1 METEKDKKKK
11 ENIILKKYIPLLSK
25 HYKIHELTKDHLKR
39 DQDNEECFIIKEGSV
54 LARDTS
60 GKTFSLEPGHPI
72 GFAEAMVSRSYE
84 LEYVLKEDTSV
95 YAFKSSEVRKALAT
109 SSSLTRGM
117 AKYSLDRIFNTKKS
131 KTYHLIDDGFLSKQ
145 EERFPMREFADDE
158 TIFMRNQ
165 KPKFFFYVESGKV
178 ELHSRTDKV
187 VATYYPGDSFG
198 EMALFTDSYRSA
210 TAKSVGNTTLQMVS
224 REYIKEYF
232 ENEDPLVKFSLVC
245 ILERLRAMNNLRNLL
260 LVRLL
265 WINQLKHLMSWRELH
280 KNLMPSTCV

>member
-1 METEKDKKKK
+1 MEMKKDEKKK

-54 LARDTS
+54 LARDAS

-165 KPKFFFYVESGKV
+165 KPKFFFLLSQVRLNSIQERIK
-178 ELHSRTDKV
+178 L
-187 VATYYPGDSFG
+187 
-198 EMALFTDSYRSA
+198 
-210 TAKSVGNTTLQMVS
+210 LQL
-224 REYIKEYF
+224 I
-232 ENEDPLVKFSLVC
+232 
-245 ILERLRAMNNLRNLL
+245 ILETLL
-260 LVRLL
+260 EKWLYSLIVIDLQQQ
-265 WINQLKHLMSWRELH
+265 NQSVVQHYNW
-280 KNLMPSTCV
+280 